1 MRPQFKI
8 LVIMGAILT
17 AGLGAAV
24 PASAATA
31 APVMDTSV
39 FACSGSACE
48 VGPGNVGV
56 PFAAGLNVTGD
67 GITQSVEKFY
77 GDDFTMQI
85 TSGSLPPGLKLS
97 LPSSEWT
104 VTGTPTKAGTYPF
117 TVQFAPTQDAPEAG
131 PPGTQ
136 QLTITIGT
144 GAADRIELTRAIWSP
159 HSVNKTL
166 QIQGFDANFGATFT
180 VFVTANG
187 TKLGTF
193 SESSA
198 WQDGGIQ
205 NNLRV
210 PPGPTT
216 FTSFTSP
223 GSVTVTDSLGGSATI
238 PVTVNP
244 KYS

>member
-1 MRPQFKI
+1 
-8 LVIMGAILT
+8 LCL
-17 AGLGAAV
+17 AA
-24 PASAATA
+24 ST
-31 APVMDTSV
+31 
-39 FACSGSACE
+39 G
-48 VGPGNVGV
+48 
-56 PFAAGLNVTGD
+56 FAAGIDRNSNGMSDVWEMVYGASALSPGADTDGD
-67 GITQSVEKFY
+67 GFSNLAE
-77 GDDFTMQI
+77 
-85 TSGSLPPGLKLS
+85 SLAGTNPFDSNSYPGLQLS
-97 LPSSEWT
+97 LPGSEWT

-144 GAADRIELTRAIWSP
+144 GTADRLDLTRAIWSP

-166 QIQGFDANFGATFT
+166 QIQGFDANFGATYT

-187 TKLGTF
+187 TQLGTF
-193 SESSA
+193 TESSA

-223 GSVTVTDSLGGSATI
+223 GSITVTDSLGGSATI

>member
-1 MRPQFKI
+1 MRPQLGI
-8 LVIMGAILT
+8 LVIMGAMLT

-24 PASAATA
+24 PASAATTV
-31 APVMDTSV
+31 PVMDTSV
-39 FACSGSACE
+39 FACSGSVCE

-56 PFAAGLNVTGD
+56 PFAAGLNVIGD
-67 GITQSVEKFY
+67 GITQSLEKFY

-85 TSGSLPPGLKLS
+85 TSGSLPPGLQLS

-104 VTGTPTKAGTYPF
+104 VTGTPTKAGTYSF
-117 TVQFAPTQDAPEAG
+117 TVQFAPTQDAPQAG

-144 GAADRIELTRAIWSP
+144 GSADRLDLTAAVWSP

-166 QIQGFDANFGATFT
+166 QIRGFDANFGATYT
-180 VFVTANG
+180 VSVTANG
-187 TKLGTF
+187 TQLGTF
-193 SESSA
+193 TESSA
-198 WQDGGIQ
+198 WQDGGIL

-216 FTSFTSP
+216 FTSFTNP
-223 GSVTVTDSLGGSATI
+223 GSITVKDSLGGSATI
-238 PVTVNP
+238 PVTVNL